1 MQLRLPVP
9 GRGGPSGSVPL
20 AVGMVLGAAVDAV
33 LGDPR
38 RAHPVAAYGRAVSA
52 VQRRLYR
59 DDRARGAVFTAVC
72 VAGPVLGGVAL
83 QRATRGRPV
92 ARALVTAAATWA
104 VVGGTTLRRE
114 AAAMGASLERA
125 DLPAAR
131 ARLPHLAG
139 RDPSVLDASGLAR
152 ATVESVAENTS
163 DAVVAPLVWGAIGG
177 IPGLLGYRAVNT
189 LDAMVGHRSPRYARF
204 GWASARLDDLVN
216 LVPARFTALLTVA
229 AAPLVGG
236 SRGESWRVWRRDGR
250 AHPSPNAGHCEAS
263 AAGALGVRLGG
274 RNVYAGRT
282 EDRPHLGDGPSPSP
296 ADVAR
301 AARLSGAVA
310 LGALA
315 LTAGHV
321 AARPARRRLY
331 AAARAERASGRLRLG
346 AGYGTITGREPRD
359 AVAPA
364 TLAARARRLG
374 MGRAPLTAGDQREGV
389 APATLAARARRLGV
403 AR

>member
-1 MQLRLPVP
+1 MRPRLPVT
-9 GRGGPSGSVPL
+9 GRGSGSGSVPI

-33 LGDPR
+33 VGDPR
-38 RAHPVAAYGRAVSA
+38 RGHPVAAYGRAVGA
-52 VQRRLYR
+52 VERQLYR
-59 DDRARGAVFTAVC
+59 DGRARGAVFTAVC
-72 VAGPVLGGVAL
+72 VAAPVLGGAVL
-83 QRATRGRPV
+83 QRGTRGRPV
-92 ARALVTAAATWA
+92 ARAVVTAAATWA
-104 VVGGTTLRRE
+104 VLGGTTLRRE
-114 AAAMGASLERA
+114 AAAMGASLERD

-163 DAVVAPLVWGAIGG
+163 DAVVAPLVWGALAG

-204 GWASARLDDLVN
+204 GWAPARLDDVAN

-229 AAPLVGG
+229 AAPLIGG
-236 SRGESWRVWRRDGR
+236 SARESWRVWRRDGR

-263 AAGALGVRLGG
+263 AAGALGTRLGG

-282 EDRPHLGDGPSPSP
+282 EDRPHLGDGPPPSTV
-296 ADVAR
+296 DVAR

-310 LGALA
+310 AGALA

-321 AARPARRRLY
+321 AARPVRRRLY
-331 AAARAERASGRLRLG
+331 AAL
-346 AGYGTITGREPRD
+346 
-359 AVAPA
+359 
-364 TLAARARRLG
+364 RARPVSR
-374 MGRAPLTAGDQREGV
+374 
-389 APATLAARARRLGV
+389 
-403 AR
+403 